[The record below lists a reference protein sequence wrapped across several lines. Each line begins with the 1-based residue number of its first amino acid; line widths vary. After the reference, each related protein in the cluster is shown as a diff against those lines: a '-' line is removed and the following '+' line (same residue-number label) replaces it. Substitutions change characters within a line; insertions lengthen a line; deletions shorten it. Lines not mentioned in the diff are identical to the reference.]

1 MSIEREKLT
10 EWVRNEPVQA
20 VLATAAYARMQV
32 ASYEILK
39 TVAEAAGENAIA
51 TSCEGYRIEHQKF
64 AEWLDQQIPQFVSS
78 CLTTDAERPVGAR
91 LS

>member
-1 MSIEREKLT
+1 MNTEKEKLT

-32 ASYEILK
+32 ASYQILK

-51 TSCEGYRIEHQKF
+51 TSCEEYRIGQLEF
-64 AEWLDQQIPQFVSS
+64 ADWLDQQIPQFLMS
-78 CLTTDAERPVGAR
+78 LTTDAPGEMHR
-91 LS
+91 

>member
-1 MSIEREKLT
+1 MNTEREKLT

-32 ASYEILK
+32 ASYQILK

-51 TSCEGYRIEHQKF
+51 TSCEEYRVEQLEF
-64 AEWLDQQIPQFVSS
+64 ADWLDQQIPQFLMS
-78 CLTTDAERPVGAR
+78 LTTGASGEIHR
-91 LS
+91 

>member
-1 MSIEREKLT
+1 MITEKEKLT

-32 ASYEILK
+32 ASYDILK

-51 TSCEGYRIEHQKF
+51 TSCEEYRNQQLEF
-64 AEWLDQQIPQFVSS
+64 AEWFDRQIPQF
-78 CLTTDAERPVGAR
+78 LTSLAGQSAGELQPGP
-91 LS
+91 